1 MHELRKGKDMD
12 WGGCGL
18 LERPE
23 KNPAKIT
30 TNFSKGTLLSDLYSK
45 SVPTKTTHA
54 LTLCFPTG
62 FK

>member
-1 MHELRKGKDMD
+1 MD

-30 TNFSKGTLLSDLYSK
+30 TNFSNGTLLSDLYSK